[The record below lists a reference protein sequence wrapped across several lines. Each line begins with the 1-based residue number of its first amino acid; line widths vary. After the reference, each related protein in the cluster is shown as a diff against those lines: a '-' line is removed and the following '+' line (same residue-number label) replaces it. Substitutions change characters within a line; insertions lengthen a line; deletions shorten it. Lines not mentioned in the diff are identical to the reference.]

1 MNKDHLIEL
10 LCCEIEKMMIRNRTL
25 ELRQE
30 HLIAYA
36 IAVTIIAIIGWLV

>member
-10 LCCEIEKMMIRNRTL
+10 LCYEIEKMVVRNRTL

-36 IAVTIIAIIGWLV
+36 IATTIIAIWGWLV

>member
-1 MNKDHLIEL
+1 MNKDYLIEL
-10 LCCEIEKMMIRNRTL
+10 LCYEIEKIMARNRIL

-36 IAVTIIAIIGWLV
+36 IAATIIAILGWLV